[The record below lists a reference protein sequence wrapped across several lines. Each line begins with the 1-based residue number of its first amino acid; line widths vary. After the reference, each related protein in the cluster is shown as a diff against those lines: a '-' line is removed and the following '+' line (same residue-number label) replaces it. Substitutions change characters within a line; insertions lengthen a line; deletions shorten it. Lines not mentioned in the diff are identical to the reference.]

1 MLELTPVARE
11 KIHAALECAAPP
23 RDHLRIEARA
33 GSEGFEYRLAAA
45 STDDLTEDDL
55 ILDQGPFRI
64 VVDRQSAGWLE
75 GARLDYRE
83 TLLESGFRFDNPNPP
98 PTPTLPSG
106 SRDDL
111 TGSVAEKVRR
121 LLDTEINPAVAAH
134 GGRVALAGVEDGV
147 VYLTFGGGCHG
158 CGLVDVTL
166 KQGIETRI
174 RELLPEIAR
183 VVDTTDHAAGE
194 NPFYGRV

>member
-1 MLELTPVARE
+1 MIEITPVARE
-11 KIHAALECAAPP
+11 KIQTSLGRAEPP

-33 GSEGFEYRLAAA
+33 AARGFEYRLAAA
-45 STDDLTEDDL
+45 SGEEIRPDDVV
-55 ILDQGPFRI
+55 LDEGSFR
-64 VVDRQSAGWLE
+64 VVLDTQSAQWLE

-98 PTPTLPSG
+98 PSPALPEG

-111 TGSVAEKVRR
+111 TGSTADKVRR
-121 LLDTEINPAVAAH
+121 LLDAEINPAVAAH
-134 GGRVALAGVEDGV
+134 GGRVGLVGVEGGV
-147 VYLTFGGGCHG
+147 VYLSFGGGCHG

-174 RELLPEIAR
+174 RELVPEIER

-194 NPFYGRV
+194 NPFYR

>member
-1 MLELTPVARE
+1 VLELTPIARE
-11 KIHAALECAAPP
+11 KIQVALERAVPA
-23 RDHLRIEARA
+23 RDHLRIEART
-33 GSEGFEYRLAAA
+33 GFNGFEYRLAAA
-45 STDDLTEDDL
+45 SGDELADDDLV
-55 ILDQGPFRI
+55 LDQGAFRI
-64 VVDRQSAGWLE
+64 VLDRQSAEWLA

-98 PTPTLPSG
+98 PTPKLASG

-111 TGSVAEKVRR
+111 VGSAAEKVRR

-166 KQGIETRI
+166 KHGIEARI
-174 RELLPEIAR
+174 KELLPEIER
-183 VVDTTDHAAGE
+183 VVDTTDHTTGE
-194 NPFYGRV
+194 NPFYR

>member
-1 MLELTPVARE
+1 MLELTPIARE
-11 KIHAALECAAPP
+11 KIHSALDRASPP
-23 RDHLRIEARA
+23 RDHLRIQALA
-33 GSEGFEYRLAAA
+33 GAAGFEYRLAATSA
-45 STDDLTEDDL
+45 DDLTNDDL
-55 ILDQGPFRI
+55 VLDQGNFRI
-64 VVDRQSAGWLE
+64 VVDRRSAGWLE

-106 SRDDL
+106 SREDL
-111 TGSVAEKVRR
+111 AGSVAENIRR

-147 VYLTFGGGCHG
+147 VYLSFGGGCHG

-166 KQGIETRI
+166 KQGIEARI
-174 RELLPEIAR
+174 KELLPQVTS
-183 VVDTTDHAAGE
+183 VVDTTDHATGST
-194 NPFYGRV
+194 PYYDRV